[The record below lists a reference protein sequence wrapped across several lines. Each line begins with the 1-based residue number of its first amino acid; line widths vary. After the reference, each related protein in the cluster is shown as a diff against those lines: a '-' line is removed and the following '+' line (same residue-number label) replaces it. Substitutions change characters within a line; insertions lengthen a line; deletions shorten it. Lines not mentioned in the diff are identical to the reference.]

1 VIFENQSVDPNIS
14 NRTMTSNRKVII
26 SQIITQ
32 PNLIQR
38 SNKLKATLE
47 TEQYDEFC
55 KEKMDRSSDEHSK
68 KIWSCVR
75 AYFAEDVAKNM
86 LEILGYNIE
95 TMNNKLNQFIPQDD
109 MNNIIEGVS
118 NLNNVRFYLP
128 FMPYICIYYFNIDY
142 IYFLA

>member
-1 VIFENQSVDPNIS
+1 
-14 NRTMTSNRKVII
+14 MTSNRKVII

-47 TEQYDEFC
+47 TEQYNEFC
-55 KEKMDRSSDEHSK
+55 KEKMDRSSDEHTK

-95 TMNNKLNQFIPQDD
+95 AMNNKLNQFIPQDD

-118 NLNNVRFYLP
+118 NLNNVRHFV
-128 FMPYICIYYFNIDY
+128 
-142 IYFLA
+142 